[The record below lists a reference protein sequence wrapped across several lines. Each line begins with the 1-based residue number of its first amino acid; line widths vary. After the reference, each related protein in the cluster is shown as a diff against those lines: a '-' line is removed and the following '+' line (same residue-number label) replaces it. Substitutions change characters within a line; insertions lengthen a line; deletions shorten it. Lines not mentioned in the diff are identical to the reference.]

1 MRVRMGSV
9 GLRRHFLGLVVGVA
23 VVLVI
28 PTTAAA
34 AAKWLDYPTCTATS
48 TTITCTGRATG
59 VPQPFNNP
67 LAGNLSPL
75 EAGLAFHARYVCID
89 ALGNPLYSIFDR
101 PVPWSDY
108 WNTVSIKNGQTF
120 TMSASP
126 PDLPQSMSAQ
136 NGCLF
141 GTWTRDPNYYDVSV
155 DIGWGFGAPSGAVTI
170 LTGPVGTVIAP

>member
-1 MRVRMGSV
+1 MARLSNVYGDKHDDHLHRKG
-9 GLRRHFLGLVVGVA
+9 
-23 VVLVI
+23 
-28 PTTAAA
+28 
-34 AAKWLDYPTCTATS
+34 
-48 TTITCTGRATG
+48 TG

-75 EAGLAFHARYVCID
+75 EAGLALHARYVCID

-126 PDLPQSMSAQ
+126 TARRNQ
-136 NGCLF
+136 
-141 GTWTRDPNYYDVSV
+141 
-155 DIGWGFGAPSGAVTI
+155 
-170 LTGPVGTVIAP
+170 